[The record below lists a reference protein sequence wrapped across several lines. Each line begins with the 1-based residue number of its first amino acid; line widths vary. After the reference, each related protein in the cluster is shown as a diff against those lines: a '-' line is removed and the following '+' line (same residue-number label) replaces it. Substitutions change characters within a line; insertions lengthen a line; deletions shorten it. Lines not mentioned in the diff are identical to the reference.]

1 MAQPN
6 RLGTILGVWA
16 HPDDETWLSAV
27 HMLRAVRSGDRV
39 VCVTATRGELGSTD
53 PERWPPGEPLAA
65 ARTAELETALGILG
79 VTEHHWLDYPDGGV
93 PEVPFEKGVE
103 QVAGFLRD
111 VRPDT
116 VLTFG
121 PDGMTG
127 HTDHRTVSAW
137 VDEAVARLDGRR
149 RPQVLWSTNRSE
161 WLDRWHPELEAL
173 GVYMGA
179 QPPVTPEAEMR
190 SHIEHDDEEQN
201 LKYRALTSQVSQIEP
216 LVRAF
221 GPDRFREALSEE
233 SFR

>member
-1 MAQPN
+1 M
-6 RLGTILGVWA
+6 
-16 HPDDETWLSAV
+16 
-27 HMLRAVRSGDRV
+27 
-39 VCVTATRGELGSTD
+39 
-53 PERWPPGEPLAA
+53 
-65 ARTAELETALGILG
+65 
-79 VTEHHWLDYPDGGV
+79 
-93 PEVPFEKGVE
+93 
-103 QVAGFLRD
+103 
-111 VRPDT
+111 
-116 VLTFG
+116 
-121 PDGMTG
+121 
-127 HTDHRTVSAW
+127 
-137 VDEAVARLDGRR
+137 
-149 RPQVLWSTNRSE
+149 LWSTNRSE